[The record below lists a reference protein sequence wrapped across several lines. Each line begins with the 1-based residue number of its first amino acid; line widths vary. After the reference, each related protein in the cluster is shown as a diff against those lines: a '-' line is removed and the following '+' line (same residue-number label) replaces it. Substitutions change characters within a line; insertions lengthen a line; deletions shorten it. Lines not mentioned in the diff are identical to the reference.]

1 MKIFYDLNGSLY
13 VNITNQ
19 CPCACTFCIRKN
31 SDSVGENDSLWLER
45 EPSIA
50 EIKNAFDAVDHTK
63 YHEAVFCG
71 YGEPMSRPFDL
82 IEAARY
88 IKETSGMKIRVNT
101 NGLVSLIH
109 PTFDL
114 YSMRGVIDSLS
125 ISLNASDPEKYDRIV
140 RSRFGLPAYNSML
153 NFAIVSASFIPEV
166 SFTVVDV
173 IGEEEIE
180 ACRARAGDLGIPLR
194 VRGYISDNEAYR

>member
-1 MKIFYDLNGSLY
+1 
-13 VNITNQ
+13 
-19 CPCACTFCIRKN
+19 
-31 SDSVGENDSLWLER
+31 
-45 EPSIA
+45 
-50 EIKNAFDAVDHTK
+50 
-63 YHEAVFCG
+63 
-71 YGEPMSRPFDL
+71 
-82 IEAARY
+82 
-88 IKETSGMKIRVNT
+88 MKIRVNT

-125 ISLNASDPEKYDRIV
+125 ISLNASEPEKYDQIV

-173 IGEEEIE
+173 IGEKELE
-180 ACRARAGDLGIPLR
+180 ACRMRAGDLGIPLR
-194 VRGYISDNEAYR
+194 VRHYITDNEAYQ